1 MSEESKDKPQCSTFH
16 GAYDH
21 AQPASIGFPLPVPP
35 PGLTIAHSPSPA
47 SPAGLTAAQPP
58 FPAPPQQPL
67 PPSYAHDYQAA
78 PGYAHAVEGRPE
90 TLPSLPCCG
99 LGIGW
104 VLFIIGF
111 FLAAIPWYVG
121 VFFLLCGTVDHREK
135 PGLVAC
141 TIAAALSAIAA
152 IIGGATS

>member
-78 PGYAHAVEGRPE
+78 PGIP
-90 TLPSLPCCG
+90 LFWIPSDRFASIVSSFV
-99 LGIGW
+99 GIW
-104 VLFIIGF
+104 
-111 FLAAIPWYVG
+111 FL
-121 VFFLLCGTVDHREK
+121 D
-135 PGLVAC
+135 
-141 TIAAALSAIAA
+141 S
-152 IIGGATS
+152 